1 MKTIFKKFTVLLLSL
16 ALCFTAV
23 FAGCGEQA
31 NSSGNSPVEQVNAK
45 VTLVKAL
52 NSVSPSA
59 ANYFKLSGKGTNT
72 DNGKLKS
79 REILAQGV
87 IKFKDDFSGFE
98 TLESDMF
105 GLYVGYE
112 HGIGEAQ
119 FCRDGKFYG
128 QGFSANGYLDFKTIA
143 DVKAEISDMLAS
155 DEYKLNY
162 IGNVDFPSGGT
173 ADEVAPDTGEGD
185 SSGFAGAGIDY
196 FKLMAFSESLYKG
209 IIALTDISIDGDV
222 YTIDI
227 LSTVNKV
234 LNYVKAIT
242 TLIDANP
249 DLTLG
254 ELYNSAAVQ
263 AIALPV
269 LGSIPAKELLDFIFA
284 FTKADAEIIKLKTG
298 IVLPDAGNLNANE
311 YIKNVLTGCS
321 FVYGEGDDVITVP
334 VGEVKVRDMFKGIGG
349 DISTDQPAEWTNI
362 TPAIDKAIKEIN
374 DVLKILKIS
383 LTVKGDAITAIG
395 LKLKLEVPYK
405 YENAATGETIEGK
418 EIVDAEIKVELLDKM
433 PELLNVD
440 KNLPAATD
448 GEKTDV
454 TGGNDNP

>member
-1 MKTIFKKFTVLLLSL
+1 
-16 ALCFTAV
+16 
-23 FAGCGEQA
+23 
-31 NSSGNSPVEQVNAK
+31 
-45 VTLVKAL
+45 
-52 NSVSPSA
+52 
-59 ANYFKLSGKGTNT
+59 
-72 DNGKLKS
+72 
-79 REILAQGV
+79 
-87 IKFKDDFSGFE
+87 
-98 TLESDMF
+98 
-105 GLYVGYE
+105 
-112 HGIGEAQ
+112 
-119 FCRDGKFYG
+119 
-128 QGFSANGYLDFKTIA
+128 
-143 DVKAEISDMLAS
+143 
-155 DEYKLNY
+155 
-162 IGNVDFPSGGT
+162 
-173 ADEVAPDTGEGD
+173 
-185 SSGFAGAGIDY
+185 
-196 FKLMAFSESLYKG
+196 MAFSESLYKG

-227 LSTVNKV
+227 LSTIDKV

-284 FTKADAEIIKLKTG
+284 LTKADAEIIKLKTG

-321 FVYGEGDDVITVP
+321 FLYGEGDDVITVP

>member
-31 NSSGNSPVEQVNAK
+31 NSSGNSPVEQAKAK
-45 VTLVKAL
+45 VTVVKAL

-59 ANYFKLSGKGTNT
+59 ANYFKLSGKAITT

-79 REILAQGV
+79 SEILAQGV

-98 TLESDMF
+98 TLKADMF
-105 GLYVGYE
+105 MRYVGDE
-112 HGIGEAQ
+112 LIGEAQ
-119 FCRDGKFYG
+119 FYRDGKIYG
-128 QGFSANGYLDFKTIA
+128 QGFSENGYLDFKTIA

-155 DEYKLNY
+155 DEYKLHF
-162 IGNVDFPSGGT
+162 IGNVDFPSDGT
-173 ADEVAPDTGEGD
+173 PDGVTPDTGEGG
-185 SSGFAGAGIDY
+185 SSGFAGADIDY
-196 FKLMAFSESLYKG
+196 SKLMAFSESLYKG

-242 TLIDANP
+242 ALIDANP

-269 LGSIPAKELLDFIFA
+269 LGSIPAKELLDFILA
-284 FTKADAEIIKLKTG
+284 VPGADAEIIKLG
-298 IVLPDAGNLNANE
+298 IVLPDAGTLNANE

-321 FVYGEGDDVITVP
+321 FVYGEGDNVITVP
-334 VGEVKVRDMFKGIGG
+334 VGEVKVRDMFKGNGG
-349 DISTDQPAEWTNI
+349 DISTDRPAEWTNI

-383 LTVKGDAITAIG
+383 LTVKGDAITAFG
-395 LKLKLEVPYK
+395 LKLKFEAPYK
-405 YENAATGETIEGK
+405 YGNAATGETIEGK

-448 GEKTDV
+448 GGKTDV
-454 TGGNDNP
+454 PGGNDNP